1 MVQVSYTLRS
11 TLSTPRVSAVSL
23 WYAGVKDTAT
33 AVMSYAPSGWN
44 RGMYLSEIEKD
55 GAILAYEVNGERL
68 KWVNGYPVTM
78 WNGLDSAASCIRN
91 VCELRVVSDETIK
104 VFNGWKYEDDAD
116 HYINKPAVGIYHF
129 KEGQIIEADKP
140 YTFEGSAEAFDEK
153 IVALEYSLDLG
164 KTWTR
169 YETPDTNRKA
179 WVYWYFTYT
188 PEKPGA
194 YVLSVRGVSES
205 GLVTYEPEQIMFNAK

>member
-1 MVQVSYTLRS
+1 
-11 TLSTPRVSAVSL
+11 
-23 WYAGVKDTAT
+23 
-33 AVMSYAPSGWN
+33 MSYAPSGWN

-129 KEGQIIEADKP
+129 REGQIIEASKP